1 MYRAS
6 VGGRDAARSLYRHA
20 LIRIMTEVLPPFSV
34 RRGWSMMAL
43 AIAAV
48 LMSWSP
54 APTITQRFSDALAA
68 LDGAL
73 PRRRR
78 TGRTY
83 QGFIKALMLHS
94 GLLIDQV
101 VIHLRTKSRACAGKH
116 WQTGEFVS
124 IGVDCSKFDA
134 PRTQSNEPL
143 GMAGKDK
150 CCPQMVLLLLF
161 HLGSRLPWGWRIG
174 DANSAERT
182 LLRDVLDQ
190 LPPDVLLVADAGFTG
205 YDLLCELQRRGLHFL
220 IRVGNNVRLLKEL
233 GEYSREGKH
242 TVYLWPLNR
251 RSRRPL
257 TLRLIQV
264 GEAYLVTN
272 VLASTRLSKK
282 AAGDLYRRRWKIEIA
297 FRSLKQTLQRHAVR
311 SGTARRCRLELAW
324 TVIGLWTLCLI
335 GAVALARAHIEPQ
348 WLSVAAA
355 LSAVRDAAR
364 RPDKLKALRTAL
376 REARLDEYRRKR
388 PKASR
393 NWPRKKNPPQIK
405 APVIATAT
413 APEVGQAQRVKAKG
427 LAI

>member
-1 MYRAS
+1 MFRAS
-6 VGGRDAARSLYRHA
+6 VGGRDAAHSLYRHA
-20 LIRIMTEVLPPFSV
+20 LIRIMTEVLPPFSA

-43 AIAAV
+43 AIAAT

-68 LDGAL
+68 LDEAL

-83 QGFIKALMLHS
+83 QGFIKALMLRS
-94 GLLIDQV
+94 GLLVDQV
-101 VIHLRTKSRACAGKH
+101 TIHLREKSRTRAGAQ
-116 WQTGEFVS
+116 WQTGEFVP
-124 IGVDCSKFDA
+124 IGVDSSKFDA

-143 GMAGKDK
+143 GLAGKEK
-150 CCPQMVLLLLF
+150 CCPQMVLLLLI
-161 HLGSRLPWGWRIG
+161 HLGSRLPWGWKIG
-174 DANSAERT
+174 DANAAERT

-205 YDLLCELQRRGLHFL
+205 YDLLRELQSRGLHFL
-220 IRVGNNVRLLKEL
+220 IRVGKNVRLLKEL
-233 GEYSREGKH
+233 GEYRREGKH

-264 GEAYLVTN
+264 GNVYLVTN
-272 VLASTRLSKK
+272 VLESPRLSKE

-297 FRSLKQTLQRHAVR
+297 FRSLKQTLQRYAVR
-311 SGTARRCRLELAW
+311 SGTARHCRVELAW
-324 TVIGLWTLCLI
+324 AVIGLWALCLI

-355 LSAVRDAAR
+355 LKAVRDAAH
-364 RPDKLKALRTAL
+364 RPDKLNALRSAL
-376 REARLDEYRRKR
+376 RKAKLDGYRRR
-388 PKASR
+388 QSKASR

-413 APEVGQAQRVKAKG
+413 ALEVRQAERVRAKE
-427 LAI
+427 LTS